1 MGCLGKLI
9 KLVLTILISIVGI
22 KIIIKLA
29 GDIYNVVITI
39 SSVASIGIVTAIIFT
54 VVLIAFYI
62 GVIIFIWN
70 FLSWLYHYLF

>member
-9 KLVLTILISIVGI
+9 KLALTILISIVGI